1 MTPPLVLVEQR
12 GRALV
17 VTLNRPEQANAL
29 SQALVEQLGE
39 LGRRLHAHSD
49 VRVIILTGAGER
61 NFCAGAD
68 LKERQRMSDE
78 DVRRMLRLYRTCLGW
93 IETCKIPTIAA
104 INGAALG
111 GGLELALMCDLRV
124 AVPDAKLGLPET
136 SLGVIPAAGGTQRLP
151 RLIGEARAKE
161 LILLCPRI
169 DAAQALHYGLINRV
183 CAPGIEVVS
192 DALDWARPLLEG
204 APLSARAALTA
215 IDASRDSSLED
226 GLEAECR
233 AYEACLLSEDR
244 REALRAFAEK
254 RKPNFLGR

>member
-1 MTPPLVLVEQR
+1 
-12 GRALV
+12 
-17 VTLNRPEQANAL
+17 
-29 SQALVEQLGE
+29 
-39 LGRRLHAHSD
+39 
-49 VRVIILTGAGER
+49 
-61 NFCAGAD
+61 
-68 LKERQRMSDE
+68 
-78 DVRRMLRLYRTCLGW
+78 
-93 IETCKIPTIAA
+93 
-104 INGAALG
+104 
-111 GGLELALMCDLRV
+111 MCDLRV

-169 DAAQALHYGLINRV
+169 NAEQALHYGLINRV
-183 CAPGIEVVS
+183 CAPGINVVS

-204 APLSARAALTA
+204 APLSAHAALTA